1 MSSSTDVL
9 LGEPLVGAFTLLRRC
24 RDALDAQSLGAL
36 VAVLQESLYAARPRA
51 GTMALILAS
60 SLEALL
66 EDAEFVEGVGRA
78 RLHSARLLRVAF
90 AGATAAAAIGAVAG
104 MASAGALNIYS
115 RSALRALHAGMVGWR
130 AETAAELVG
139 RLCEGVDSFAQA
151 GLFLSLLLASPASRL
166 SRDEACALVCAVV
179 AREDVRDLAGRV
191 DELLLQLPRDVADA
205 AADAVAARNSS
216 DDEDE
221 DEDGNL
227 RGFVVYS
234 EDEDEDASDASSGG
248 GGDSDGSGGDGSSGG
263 SGSGSGR
270 RGAKRRRRSR
280 SSSASEDSSGAGP
293 PRKRAR
299 ARPQMTSQSR
309 AAAFRAR
316 YADLEAS
323 HE

>member
-1 MSSSTDVL
+1 MSSSSDA
-9 LGEPLVGAFTLLRRC
+9 LGEPVVGAFSLLRRC

-66 EDAEFVEGVGRA
+66 EDAEFVEGIGRA

-90 AGATAAAAIGAVAG
+90 SGATAAAAIGAVAG

-115 RSALRALHAGMVGWR
+115 RSALRALHAGMAGWR

-191 DELLLQLPRDVADA
+191 DELLLQLPRDLADA

-234 EDEDEDASDASSGG
+234 SDEDASDGSEASG
-248 GGDSDGSGGDGSSGG
+248 GGDSSGSGSGGDGSS
-263 SGSGSGR
+263 SGRGR
-270 RGAKRRRRSR
+270 RGAKRRRRS
-280 SSSASEDSSGAGP
+280 SSSARDTDSGGADP

-299 ARPQMTSQSR
+299 ARPQITSQSR